1 MKKLYIFIT
10 IVFLSFI
17 SLAQSPEAMS
27 YQAVIRDASNNLLQN
42 TSVGIQVTILQ
53 GSVNGYASYKE
64 THRVITNDNGLLS
77 IEIGL
82 GTTID
87 DFSNIEWADGPHFI
101 KTDIDPFGGDEYT
114 LTATSQL
121 LSVPYALH
129 AKYADAVKGGYIN
142 EESDPIFMQSIAAGI
157 SLQDTMNWNNP
168 PSNIDTQI
176 DSIGIAELGYAA
188 GPHTVDTQIDS
199 IGIAELG
206 YVAGPHTVD
215 TQIDSIGIAELGY
228 VAGPH
233 TVDTQ
238 IDSIGIA
245 ELGYVAGEQVTKYRL
260 GDYAQGGIIFWLNE
274 TGQHGLV
281 CSRSD
286 QSAGVRWYG
295 GTYGVNHAKGNYLF
309 SGEANTIIIIASL
322 FSIGD
327 DGSTYA
333 ALISNE
339 FSNPITAGGT
349 RYGDWYLPSAYELGV
364 MCSNRAIIDSS
375 AALHGGD
382 SFASDIYWSSTE
394 IDSINA
400 TRVSFP
406 GGANYNHAKFRESRV
421 RSIRAF

>member
-168 PSNIDTQI
+168 PSNI
-176 DSIGIAELGYAA
+176 
-188 GPHTVDTQIDS
+188 
-199 IGIAELG
+199 
-206 YVAGPHTVD
+206 D

>member
-82 GTTID
+82 GTSID

-168 PSNIDTQI
+168 PSNI
-176 DSIGIAELGYAA
+176 
-188 GPHTVDTQIDS
+188 
-199 IGIAELG
+199 
-206 YVAGPHTVD
+206 D